1 MIQIQSYTHS
11 FSYHIILIHHMSH
24 NSSYDYVQPVN
35 MLKEQDPAIINTM
48 ISSHMEHHNQ
58 TRSSP
63 TNAQQHGID
72 SRLLRQQ
79 RQKKSSKQP
88 KQSSNQR
95 YNPTKG
101 PRQTHKTNVNPSTQ
115 QHIRLYGISHYTLS
129 MVYQLVNQ
137 AVAKVPH
144 IVSDR
149 LVVTKLQKLDRLT
162 VFKLTGPNVMNEQFI
177 TQLRTIGTKVGMR
190 IQVMNTV
197 QKRPI
202 RPGKR
207 IHHSSWNI
215 ATLNINSLNSLNSLN
230 FNIIMLSF
238 YF

>member
-1 MIQIQSYTHS
+1 
-11 FSYHIILIHHMSH
+11 MS
-24 NSSYDYVQPVN
+24 
-35 MLKEQDPAIINTM
+35 
-48 ISSHMEHHNQ
+48 Q
-58 TRSSP
+58 TRVH
-63 TNAQQHGID
+63 QD
-72 SRLLRQQ
+72 SKIQVRDQKQ
-79 RQKKSSKQP
+79 RPNNEESRIRDQEWKTKTKSQ
-88 KQSSNQR
+88 
-95 YNPTKG
+95 G

-137 AVAKVPH
+137 AVAKVPY